1 MKILKLIDKVAKPLV
16 WLTVVLYLIEL
27 TLRTENSLE
36 SPMYFLWAE
45 RIIAG
50 IFTLEYL
57 LRLYN
62 DRSTPDDHEDFLTK
76 NYVTSPLGIIDL
88 MSVLPFWIGFFV
100 PISWTGMVRTL
111 RIIRFGKFFRY
122 SRHLQLVALGFCR
135 AWPNLKPLLFAFL
148 IVGIFNTVLV
158 HELEKKAQPD
168 SFGDVG
174 NCAWYVLVSATTVGY
189 GDMSPATA
197 FGKLA
202 ASFTLLIPALMIY
215 ASIVGVVGAEF
226 VKVVEEERDPSID
239 PLALFHD
246 ELERQRGNT

>member
-16 WLTVVLYLIEL
+16 WLSVILYLIEL

-36 SPMYFLWAE
+36 SPFYFLWAE
-45 RIIAG
+45 RTIAS

-62 DRSTPDDHEDFLTK
+62 DRTAPDDHEDFLTC
-76 NYVTSPLGIIDL
+76 NYATSPLGIIDL
-88 MSVLPFWIGFFV
+88 LSVLPFWAGFFV
-100 PISWTGMVRTL
+100 PVSWTGIVRTL

-122 SRHLQLVALGFCR
+122 SRHLQLVALGFFR

-158 HELEKKAQPD
+158 HELEKKVQPD
-168 SFGDVG
+168 DFGDLG

-189 GDMSPATA
+189 GDMSPSTGL
-197 FGKLA
+197 GKLA

-226 VKVVEEERDPSID
+226 VKVVEEERDPDID
-239 PLALFHD
+239 PLQLFYT
-246 ELERQRGNT
+246 EIAKRK